1 MTAFQAFM
9 RGWAAVARSKAA
21 LSILWIFYALVALI
35 VAGPAASMALRPLA
49 HSRMAGQLLK
59 GFDPGWLSENTVA
72 LGTAVSA
79 LTPAAVVAAL
89 FTWLGTI
96 LLAGGVLSML
106 SERWDCFRLG
116 AFLAGA
122 GRHFWR
128 LFRLSLLGFVGYGLV
143 LLAGAAPGMI
153 VTAVYKDGM
162 EAWPMGVAGIAG
174 SVLTVLLAGWMA
186 TVLDY
191 AKVRLVCDDARGA
204 VMGLLRS
211 FAFVFK
217 HFGKTMGVW
226 LMNAV
231 GFAMA
236 LALYLAA
243 SNAMHPTLAGAI
255 LLLVILQQAFILF
268 RTAQR
273 IAVWDSAMEIYEDL
287 KPEAAAAMAVDSPV
301 GSALE
306 YGVLPVEAPGERGDL
321 QVETPVEPA
330 LGTTAEPLE
339 SDGSGV

>member
-1 MTAFQAFM
+1 MTAFQAFI

-35 VAGPAASMALRPLA
+35 VAGPATFMALQPLA
-49 HSRMAGQLLK
+49 HSRMASQLLT
-59 GFDPGWLSENTVA
+59 GFDPLWLSEDTGS
-72 LGTAVSA
+72 LGIAVSA
-79 LTPAAVVAAL
+79 LTPALVVAAL
-89 FTWLGTI
+89 LTWLGTI

-116 AFLAGA
+116 PFLAGA

-128 LFRLSLLGFVGYGLV
+128 LFRLSLLGFICYGL
-143 LLAGAAPGMI
+143 AALVASLPSMI
-153 VTAVYKDGM
+153 VTAIYKDGL
-162 EAWPMGVAGIAG
+162 EYWPMGVAGIAG
-174 SVLTVLLAGWMA
+174 NVLTVLLLGWMA

-191 AKVRLVCDDARGA
+191 AKVRLVCNDARGS

-231 GFAMA
+231 AFAA
-236 LALYLAA
+236 VLGLYLAA

-273 IAVWDSAMEIYEDL
+273 IAVWDSAMEIYEAL
-287 KPEAAAAMAVDSPV
+287 KPVPVVAAAMESPV
-301 GSALE
+301 QH
-306 YGVLPVEAPGERGDL
+306 GDTA
-321 QVETPVEPA
+321 VETPVEHGDLAVDPA
-330 LGTTAEPLE
+330 LETAREPLE

>member
-1 MTAFQAFM
+1 MTAFQAFI

-21 LSILWIFYALVALI
+21 LSILWLFYALVALI
-35 VAGPAASMALRPLA
+35 VAGPATSMALQPLA
-49 HSRMAGQLLK
+49 HSRIASQLLT
-59 GFDPGWLSENTVA
+59 GFDPVWLSENTDA
-72 LGTAVSA
+72 LGTAVA
-79 LTPAAVVAAL
+79 GLAPAVVVAAL
-89 FTWLGTI
+89 LTWLGTI
-96 LLAGGVLSML
+96 LFAGGVLTML

-116 AFLAGA
+116 PFLAGA

-128 LFRLSLLGFVGYGLV
+128 LFRLSLLGFICYGLAV
-143 LLAGAAPGMI
+143 LVASVPSMI
-153 VTAVYKDGM
+153 VNAIYKDGL
-162 EAWPMGVAGIAG
+162 EYWPMGVAGIAG
-174 SVLTVLLAGWMA
+174 SVLTVLLLGWMA
-186 TVLDY
+186 TVQDY
-191 AKVRLVCDDARGA
+191 AKVRLVCDDARGS

-231 GFAMA
+231 AFAGV

-268 RTAQR
+268 RTSQR
-273 IAVWDSAMEIYEDL
+273 IAVWDSAMEIYEAL
-287 KPEAAAAMAVDSPV
+287 KPVPPAAVSVESPADSPQEDGVLLVNSPVEHGDFAVDP
-301 GSALE
+301 ALE
-306 YGVLPVEAPGERGDL
+306 
-321 QVETPVEPA
+321 
-330 LGTTAEPLE
+330 TTREPLE